1 MPIFKKPQSNIWYI
15 DFTDAN
21 GKRVKKSTGTQDR
34 KAALELHDRLKAD
47 AWRESKLGET
57 PDHTFDELAVKYL
70 RSELGSKY
78 YRSKCTMVEYW
89 LTQFSGRGLR
99 SLTTSV
105 IKTALPTTLQVERL
119 ASRKM
124 STATQN
130 RYLSCI
136 NRMLT
141 MAVELE
147 WLVNNPKLKMGREPK
162 INVRWITSLEAQKL
176 LDCAQDKPWLY
187 NIIRFALATGCR
199 AGEITSLEWSSVDM
213 DAGHAWINAD
223 KAKSGYSRGVPL
235 NSEAIASMQGRPRTG
250 RVFLGSTGNE
260 LGEISRKAFQ
270 KACSEAGI
278 ENFRFHDLRHTWASW
293 HAQKGTP
300 LMALKELGGWEDVT
314 MVQKYAHMGASH
326 LADYATNV
334 LFSSHPASVTL
345 LKSA

>member
-1 MPIFKKPQSNIWYI
+1 MPIFKKPTSSNWWI
-15 DFTDAN
+15 DFTDSN
-21 GKRVKKSTGTQDR
+21 GKRIKRSAGTQDR

-47 AWRESKLGET
+47 AWREGKLGES

-70 RSELGSKY
+70 RSEIGSKY
-78 YRSKCTMVEYW
+78 YRAKAIMVEYW
-89 LTQFSGRGLR
+89 LAQFSGRGLR

-105 IKTALPTTLQVERL
+105 IKAGLPTTLQVERL
-119 ASRKM
+119 ATRKM
-124 STATQN
+124 ATATQN

-141 MAVELE
+141 LAVELE
-147 WLVNNPKLKMGREPK
+147 WLVNNPKLKMGREAK
-162 INVRWITSLEAQKL
+162 VNVRWITPQEAQKL
-176 LDCAQDKPWLY
+176 LGCVEHKPWLY

-199 AGEITSLEWSSVDM
+199 AGEITSLDWSSVDM

-223 KAKSGYSRGVPL
+223 RAKSGYSRGVPL

-250 RVFLGSTGNE
+250 RVFQGSTGND
-260 LGEISRKAFQ
+260 LNEISRNAFQ
-270 KACSEAGI
+270 DACAQAGI

-334 LFSSHPASVTL
+334 LFSPHPATVTT
-345 LKSA
+345 LKVA